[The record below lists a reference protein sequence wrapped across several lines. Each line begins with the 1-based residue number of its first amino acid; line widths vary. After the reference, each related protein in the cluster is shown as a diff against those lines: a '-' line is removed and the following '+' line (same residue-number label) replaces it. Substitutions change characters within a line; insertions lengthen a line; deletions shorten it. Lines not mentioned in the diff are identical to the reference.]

1 MSTSDAK
8 TVRCGAAPIRKVDRS
23 ARLRPADAT
32 SGDRGSGALWLLVI
46 SLVVLFAGAVT
57 SVRALAALARHRA
70 ESAADFAALAGAI
83 HAVEGDS
90 AACGAA
96 RSIAAA
102 NSAELSTCT
111 VNGAVVTV
119 TVSCSLTGGP
129 SRWRAHAVARAG
141 PAP

>member
-1 MSTSDAK
+1 MRTK
-8 TVRCGAAPIRKVDRS
+8 TVLCGAAANREVDR
-23 ARLRPADAT
+23 AGQLRAANAT
-32 SGDRGSGALWLLVI
+32 AGDRGSGALWLLVI

-96 RSIAAA
+96 RSIATA
-102 NSAELSTCT
+102 NSAQLSTCT
-111 VNGAVVTV
+111 LNGAVVTV
-119 TVSCSLTGGP
+119 TVSCSLTGGL